1 MKKLTV
7 MVSAVL
13 AWIGSAQWAAAQ
25 SKPNVILIMT
35 DQQRGDAQYQGII
48 KQMKREMMQLR
59 QQVGDTD
66 ALSQRMHDI
75 LRGEGLE

>member
-13 AWIGSAQWAAAQ
+13 AWIGSAQWAAPQ

>member
-35 DQQRGDAQYQGII
+35 DQQRGEHTTLPQHSERKYA
-48 KQMKREMMQLR
+48 KK
-59 QQVGDTD
+59 
-66 ALSQRMHDI
+66 
-75 LRGEGLE
+75 

>member
-1 MKKLTV
+1 MTGSSDY
-7 MVSAVL
+7 VSTPSWEFYDLQADPKEDHN
-13 AWIGSAQWAAAQ
+13 AY
-25 SKPNVILIMT
+25 
-35 DQQRGDAQYQGII
+35 GDAQYQGII

-66 ALSQRMHDI
+66 ASSQRMHDI

>member
-59 QQVGDTD
+59 QHVGDTD
-66 ALSQRMHDI
+66 ASSQRMHDI
-75 LRGEGLE
+75 LRGEGVE